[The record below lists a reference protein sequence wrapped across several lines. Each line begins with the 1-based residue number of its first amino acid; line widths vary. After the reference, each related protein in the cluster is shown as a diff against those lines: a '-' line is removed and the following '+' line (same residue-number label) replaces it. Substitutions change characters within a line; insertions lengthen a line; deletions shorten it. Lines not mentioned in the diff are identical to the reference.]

1 MLTWAMDLLANENVY
16 LVVVTVITI
25 WSTLLKGIALWRAAN
40 HKQINWFIVMLII
53 NTVGILELV
62 YLFRFSKKRLTKN
75 EIKSWI
81 DKIKKR

>member
-1 MLTWAMDLLANENVY
+1 MDLLANENVY

-40 HKQINWFIVMLII
+40 HKQIYWFIVMLII